1 MDNNRIMKIDYEWT
15 DGSNEDFHKF
25 YLKTEKFYSSIVGG
39 LKNRTAFVFRITFQ
53 RVYRMF

>member
-25 YLKTEKFYSSIVGG
+25 YLKTEEFYSSIVGG
-39 LKNRTAFVFRITFQ
+39 LKNRTAFVPYNISF
-53 RVYRMF
+53 